1 MAKLNYNP
9 ELQPGDRVICISM
22 DDMYSPIH
30 MGTPGTV
37 INRSVVFGEIQYYVD
52 WDNGSRLS
60 LIDGIDKWVKE
71 EDMINRRK
79 KTQESVMIT
88 NKKNFLKENFFQ
100 ENKELFKY
108 FNHAFLHKYLKNLR
122 ESGVVNMLGAAPYFY
137 LGSERIAHEH
147 HYDDNKDDE
156 SFEEVIKMA
165 DQARDE
171 MIRGAMKVLEAEGK
185 EVTTNSVQ
193 RMIQK
198 YSKKMLLAYTKFAG
212 GYLNTN

>member
-9 ELQPGDRVICISM
+9 ELQSGDRVICISM

-52 WDNGSRLS
+52 WDNGSRLA
-60 LIDGIDKWVKE
+60 LIDGVDKWVKE

-156 SFEEVIKMA
+156 AFEEVIKMA

>member
-9 ELQPGDRVICISM
+9 ELQSGDRVICISM

-37 INRSVVFGEIQYYVD
+37 INRSVVFGEIQYYIE
-52 WDNGSRLS
+52 WDNGSRLA

-156 SFEEVIKMA
+156 AFEEVIKMA

>member
-9 ELQPGDRVICISM
+9 ELQSGDRVICISM

-52 WDNGSRLS
+52 WDNGSRLA

-156 SFEEVIKMA
+156 AFEEVIKMA

>member
-52 WDNGSRLS
+52 WDNGSRLA

>member
-1 MAKLNYNP
+1 
-9 ELQPGDRVICISM
+9 
-22 DDMYSPIH
+22 
-30 MGTPGTV
+30 
-37 INRSVVFGEIQYYVD
+37 
-52 WDNGSRLS
+52 
-60 LIDGIDKWVKE
+60 
-71 EDMINRRK
+71 
-79 KTQESVMIT
+79 
-88 NKKNFLKENFFQ
+88 
-100 ENKELFKY
+100 
-108 FNHAFLHKYLKNLR
+108 
-122 ESGVVNMLGAAPYFY
+122 MLGAAPYFY

-156 SFEEVIKMA
+156 AFEEVIKMA

>member
-9 ELQPGDRVICISM
+9 ELQSGDRVICISM

-30 MGTPGTV
+30 KGTPGTV

-52 WDNGSRLS
+52 WDNGSRLA

-156 SFEEVIKMA
+156 AFEEVIKMA

>member
-37 INRSVVFGEIQYYVD
+37 INRSVVFGEIQYYIE
-52 WDNGSRLS
+52 WDNGSRLA

-71 EDMINRRK
+71 EDMKNRRK
-79 KTQESVMIT
+79 KTQESVMET
-88 NKKNFLKENFFQ
+88 TKKGFLKENFFQ

-108 FNHAFLHKYLKNLR
+108 FNHAFLHKYLKKLR
-122 ESGVVNMLGAAPYFY
+122 ESGVVNMMGASPYFY

-147 HYDDNKDDE
+147 HYDDNKNE
-156 SFEEVIKMA
+156 EAFEEVVKMA

-171 MIRGAMKVLEAEGK
+171 MIRGAMKALEDEGK
-185 EVTTNSVQ
+185 EITTNEVQ
-193 RMIQK
+193 KMIQK

>member
-9 ELQPGDRVICISM
+9 ELQSGDRVICISM

-37 INRSVVFGEIQYYVD
+37 INRSVVFGEIQYYIK
-52 WDNGSRLS
+52 WDNGSRLA

-71 EDMINRRK
+71 EDMMNRRK

-100 ENKELFKY
+100 ENRELFKY
-108 FNHAFLHKYLKNLR
+108 FNHAFLHKYLKKLR
-122 ESGVVNMLGAAPYFY
+122 ESGVVNMMGAAPYFY

-147 HYDDNKDDE
+147 HYDDNKNE
-156 SFEEVIKMA
+156 EAFEEVVEMA

-171 MIRGAMKVLEAEGK
+171 MIRGAMKALEDEGK
-185 EVTTNSVQ
+185 EITTNEVQ
-193 RMIQK
+193 KMIQK

>member
-9 ELQPGDRVICISM
+9 ELEPGDRVICISM

-37 INRSVVFGEIQYYVD
+37 INRSVVFGEIQYYVE
-52 WDNGSRLS
+52 WDNGSKLA

-71 EDMINRRK
+71 EDMKSRRK

-100 ENKELFKY
+100 ENKDLFKY
-108 FNHAFLHKYLKNLR
+108 FNHAFLHKYLKKLR
-122 ESGVVNMLGAAPYFY
+122 ESGVVNMMGAAPYFY
-137 LGSERIAHEH
+137 MGSERIAHEH
-147 HYDDNKDDE
+147 HYDDNKNE
-156 SFEEVIKMA
+156 EAFEEVVEMA
-165 DQARDE
+165 DHARDE
-171 MIRGAMKVLEAEGK
+171 MIRGAMKVLEDEGK
-185 EVTTNSVQ
+185 EITTNAVQ
-193 RMIQK
+193 RMIEK
-198 YSKKMLLAYTKFAG
+198 YAKKMLLAYTKFAG